1 MYCFFSPTIAPYVTT
16 TQSPEMTVKETT
28 PRPTKESGKKHQ
40 SGQPGGKGYA
50 PKKCFYSLMNY
61 AIPRSDCSNI
71 IHCYT
76 VKPPSVD
83 LAITFQSG
91 PDVFIDTKLTN

>member
-50 PKKCFYSLMNY
+50 PKICFYSLINY
-61 AIPRSDCSNI
+61 ATTEDE
-71 IHCYT
+71 IHG
-76 VKPPSVD
+76 
-83 LAITFQSG
+83 LIAQI
-91 PDVFIDTKLTN
+91 